1 MTQTQVY
8 TQVYTMEAFVEE
20 VRQMFATT
28 KDPKTQAQFVARKMQ
43 VLLNTPGWL
52 EEKIILPAEGGY
64 GRYDLHQDE
73 EYKSTGIPREGSS

>member
-28 KDPKTQAQFVARKMQ
+28 KDPKTEPSSS
-43 VLLNTPGWL
+43 PGRC
-52 EEKIILPAEGGY
+52 KFC
-64 GRYDLHQDE
+64 
-73 EYKSTGIPREGSS
+73 